1 LTSQT
6 IIFLSAFILIAIAAQ
21 RVSFEFQKVGL
32 PLITGMLL
40 IGIIAGP
47 FVLHMFPKGAHQNL
61 DFINDIALA
70 FIAFAAG
77 SELYLKEIRNRIRQ
91 IAWITFGQLVVTF
104 LLSASI
110 VYFISNQIPFMSG
123 LPQNTKLAIS
133 ILMGVIFVARSPS
146 SAIAIIN
153 EMRAKGPFTH
163 TALGV
168 TVIKDV
174 LVIILF
180 TITFAIGKS
189 LVNGAE
195 MGFGFVILLL
205 IELVISF
212 ALGFVLSKLI
222 TFLLSKPINKKV
234 KSLLLL
240 VVGYLI
246 YVLAHYVKIHSHSII
261 GVSFLIEPLII
272 CIIAG
277 FLVSNFSNYR
287 FEFSS
292 IIEDVGPFVY
302 LAFFTLTG
310 LSLSFDV
317 LLSVWEIAVLLFFV
331 RLISIVLGALIGG
344 VIAGDSMKFNLL
356 GWMPYITQAGVGLG
370 LATIVAA
377 EFQLWGEEF
386 LTLVIA
392 VIIISQIVGPPLFKW
407 AIKLVNEDHTKADSK
422 DGDDVRDAIV
432 FGFENQSIALATQ
445 LKNQSWNVKI
455 ATQLSEE
462 KTRTI
467 EDVEIAHIAGLTKE
481 SFYTIECEKAN
492 TIVCLLSDEE
502 NYKICEI
509 AYEYLGT
516 KNVVVRLH
524 DRNWIEKFHQLGVK
538 IVEPNTAMVSLL
550 DHFVRSPQATSLLL
564 GMEENQDT
572 IDVEITDDNIHG
584 MALRN
589 LRFPSDV
596 TILSVHRKESALV
609 CHGFTRL
616 RKGDIVTVV
625 GTLES
630 LEKVSLKLGN

>member
-1 LTSQT
+1 LISQT
-6 IIFLSAFILIAIAAQ
+6 IIFLSAFLLIAIAAN
-21 RVSFEFQKVGL
+21 RVSLEFQKVGL

-47 FVLHMFPKGAHQNL
+47 FVLQMFPKGAHQNL
-61 DFINDIALA
+61 NFINDIALA

-77 SELYLKEIRNRIRQ
+77 SELYLKEIRSRIRQ

-110 VYFISNQIPFMSG
+110 VFFISNQITFMSV
-123 LPQNTKLAIS
+123 LPQKTKLAIS

-180 TITFAIGKS
+180 TIAFAIGKS
-189 LVNGAE
+189 LVNGTE

-222 TFLLSKPINKKV
+222 TFLLSKSINKKV
-234 KSLLLL
+234 KSILLL

-246 YVLAHYVKIHSHSII
+246 YVLAHYVEIQSHSII
-261 GVSFLIEPLII
+261 GVSLLIEPLII

-287 FEFSS
+287 FEFSN
-292 IIEDVGPFVY
+292 IIEEVGPFVY

-331 RLISIVLGALIGG
+331 RLISIVLGSLIGG

-377 EFQLWGEEF
+377 EFQMWGEEF

-407 AIKLVNEDHTKADSK
+407 AIKLVNEDHTKADSM

-445 LKNQSWNVKI
+445 LKNQSWKVKI
-455 ATQLSEE
+455 ATQLSKE
-462 KTRTI
+462 KTRKI

-481 SFYTIECEKAN
+481 SFHTIECEKAN

-509 AYEYLGT
+509 AYEHLGT

-524 DRNWIEKFHQLGVK
+524 DRNWIEKFYQLGAK

>member
-432 FGFENQSIALATQ
+432 FGFENQSVALATQ

>member
-1 LTSQT
+1 MTSQT

-153 EMRAKGPFTH
+153 EMRAKGPFTR

-392 VIIISQIVGPPLFKW
+392 IIIISQIVGPPLFKW

>member
-1 LTSQT
+1 
-6 IIFLSAFILIAIAAQ
+6 LSAFILIAIAAQ

-153 EMRAKGPFTH
+153 EMRAKGPFTR

-432 FGFENQSIALATQ
+432 FGFENQSVALATQ

>member
-153 EMRAKGPFTH
+153 EMRAKGPFTR

>member
-1 LTSQT
+1 M
-6 IIFLSAFILIAIAAQ
+6 
-21 RVSFEFQKVGL
+21 SFEFQKVGL

-110 VYFISNQIPFMSG
+110 VYFISNQITFMSV
-123 LPQNTKLAIS
+123 LPQKTKLAIS

-445 LKNQSWNVKI
+445 LNNQSWKVKI
-455 ATQLSEE
+455 ATQISKE
-462 KTRTI
+462 KTRKI
-467 EDVEIAHIAGLTKE
+467 ENVEIVHIARLTKE

>member
-1 LTSQT
+1 
-6 IIFLSAFILIAIAAQ
+6 LSAFILIAIAAQ

>member
-1 LTSQT
+1 M
-6 IIFLSAFILIAIAAQ
+6 
-21 RVSFEFQKVGL
+21 SFEFQKVGL

-153 EMRAKGPFTH
+153 EMRAKGPFTR

-212 ALGFVLSKLI
+212 ALGFILSKLI

>member
-1 LTSQT
+1 LISQT
-6 IIFLSAFILIAIAAQ
+6 IIFLAAFLLIAIAAN

-47 FVLHMFPKGAHQNL
+47 FVLQMFPKGAHKNL

-77 SELYLKEIRNRIRQ
+77 SELYLKEIRSRIRQ

-110 VYFISNQIPFMSG
+110 VYFISNQITFMSV
-123 LPQNTKLAIS
+123 LPQKTKLAIS

-189 LVNGAE
+189 LVNGTE
-195 MGFGFVILLL
+195 MGFGFVLLLL

-212 ALGFVLSKLI
+212 MLGFVLSKI
-222 TFLLSKPINKKV
+222 ISFLLSISINKKV
-234 KSLLLL
+234 KSILLLII
-240 VVGYLI
+240 GYLI
-246 YVLAHYVKIHSHSII
+246 YVLAHYVEIHSHSII
-261 GVSFLIEPLII
+261 GVSLLIEPLII

-292 IIEDVGPFVY
+292 IIEEVGPFVY

-331 RLISIVLGALIGG
+331 RLISIVVGSLIGG

-377 EFQLWGEEF
+377 EFQIWGEEF

-407 AIKLVNEDHTKADSK
+407 SIKLVDEDHTKADSK
-422 DGDDVRDAIV
+422 DGDDVRDVII
-432 FGFENQSIALATQ
+432 FGFENQSISLATQ
-445 LKNQSWNVKI
+445 LKNQSWKVKI
-455 ATQLSEE
+455 ATQRSKETIR
-462 KTRTI
+462 KI
-467 EDVEIAHIAGLTKE
+467 EDVEIAHITRLTKE
-481 SFYTIECEKAN
+481 SFHTIECEKAN

-516 KNVVVRLH
+516 KNIVVRLH
-524 DRNWIEKFHQLGVK
+524 DRNWLERFHKLGAK

-596 TILSVHRKESALV
+596 TILSIHRKESALV

-616 RKGDIVTVV
+616 RKGDVVTVV
-625 GTLES
+625 GTIES

>member
-1 LTSQT
+1 MTSQT

-61 DFINDIALA
+61 DFINDIALT

>member
-1 LTSQT
+1 M
-6 IIFLSAFILIAIAAQ
+6 
-21 RVSFEFQKVGL
+21 SFEFQKVGL

>member
-1 LTSQT
+1 
-6 IIFLSAFILIAIAAQ
+6 LSAFILIAIAAQ

-153 EMRAKGPFTH
+153 EMRAKGPFTR

>member
-1 LTSQT
+1 MTSQT

-153 EMRAKGPFTH
+153 EMRAKGPFTR

-432 FGFENQSIALATQ
+432 FGFENQSVALATQ

-564 GMEENQDT
+564 GM
-572 IDVEITDDNIHG
+572 
-584 MALRN
+584 
-589 LRFPSDV
+589 
-596 TILSVHRKESALV
+596 
-609 CHGFTRL
+609 
-616 RKGDIVTVV
+616 
-625 GTLES
+625 
-630 LEKVSLKLGN
+630 

>member
-1 LTSQT
+1 M
-6 IIFLSAFILIAIAAQ
+6 SAFILIAIAAQ

-153 EMRAKGPFTH
+153 EMRAKGPFTR

-432 FGFENQSIALATQ
+432 FGFENQSVALATQ

>member
-1 LTSQT
+1 M
-6 IIFLSAFILIAIAAQ
+6 
-21 RVSFEFQKVGL
+21 SFEFQKVGL

-153 EMRAKGPFTH
+153 EMRAKGPFTR

>member
-1 LTSQT
+1 M
-6 IIFLSAFILIAIAAQ
+6 
-21 RVSFEFQKVGL
+21 SFEFQKVGL

-61 DFINDIALA
+61 DFINDIALT

-432 FGFENQSIALATQ
+432 FGFENQSVALATQ

>member
-1 LTSQT
+1 MTSQT

-61 DFINDIALA
+61 DFINDIALT

-432 FGFENQSIALATQ
+432 FGFENQSVALATQ

>member
-153 EMRAKGPFTH
+153 EMRAKGPFTR

-432 FGFENQSIALATQ
+432 FGFENQSVALATQ

>member
-1 LTSQT
+1 MTSQT

-153 EMRAKGPFTH
+153 EMRAKGPFTR

-432 FGFENQSIALATQ
+432 FGFENQSVALATQ

>member
-1 LTSQT
+1 
-6 IIFLSAFILIAIAAQ
+6 
-21 RVSFEFQKVGL
+21 VSFEFQKVGL

-153 EMRAKGPFTH
+153 EMRAKGPFTR

-392 VIIISQIVGPPLFKW
+392 IIIISQIVGPPLFKW

>member
-1 LTSQT
+1 
-6 IIFLSAFILIAIAAQ
+6 
-21 RVSFEFQKVGL
+21 VSFEFQKVGL

-153 EMRAKGPFTH
+153 EMRAKGPFTR

>member
-1 LTSQT
+1 M
-6 IIFLSAFILIAIAAQ
+6 SAFILIAIAAQ

-392 VIIISQIVGPPLFKW
+392 IIIISQIVGPPLFKW

-432 FGFENQSIALATQ
+432 FGFENQSVALATQ

>member
-1 LTSQT
+1 M
-6 IIFLSAFILIAIAAQ
+6 
-21 RVSFEFQKVGL
+21 SFEFQKVGL

-153 EMRAKGPFTH
+153 EMRAKGPFTR

-432 FGFENQSIALATQ
+432 FGFENQSVALATQ

>member
-1 LTSQT
+1 M
-6 IIFLSAFILIAIAAQ
+6 SAFILIAIAAQ

>member
-1 LTSQT
+1 
-6 IIFLSAFILIAIAAQ
+6 
-21 RVSFEFQKVGL
+21 
-32 PLITGMLL
+32 
-40 IGIIAGP
+40 
-47 FVLHMFPKGAHQNL
+47 
-61 DFINDIALA
+61 
-70 FIAFAAG
+70 
-77 SELYLKEIRNRIRQ
+77 
-91 IAWITFGQLVVTF
+91 
-104 LLSASI
+104 
-110 VYFISNQIPFMSG
+110 
-123 LPQNTKLAIS
+123 
-133 ILMGVIFVARSPS
+133 
-146 SAIAIIN
+146 
-153 EMRAKGPFTH
+153 
-163 TALGV
+163 
-168 TVIKDV
+168 
-174 LVIILF
+174 
-180 TITFAIGKS
+180 
-189 LVNGAE
+189 

-222 TFLLSKPINKKV
+222 TFLLSKPINKKI

>member
-1 LTSQT
+1 
-6 IIFLSAFILIAIAAQ
+6 
-21 RVSFEFQKVGL
+21 VSFEFQKVGL

-432 FGFENQSIALATQ
+432 FGFENQSVALATQ

>member
-1 LTSQT
+1 
-6 IIFLSAFILIAIAAQ
+6 
-21 RVSFEFQKVGL
+21 VSFEFQKVGL

-153 EMRAKGPFTH
+153 EMRAKGPFTR

-432 FGFENQSIALATQ
+432 FGFENQSVALATQ

>member
-1 LTSQT
+1 MTSQT

-153 EMRAKGPFTH
+153 EMRAKGPFTR

>member
-1 LTSQT
+1 
-6 IIFLSAFILIAIAAQ
+6 
-21 RVSFEFQKVGL
+21 VSFEFQKVGL

>member
-1 LTSQT
+1 
-6 IIFLSAFILIAIAAQ
+6 
-21 RVSFEFQKVGL
+21 VSFEFQKVGL

-61 DFINDIALA
+61 DFINDIALT

-153 EMRAKGPFTH
+153 EMRAKGPFTR

>member
-1 LTSQT
+1 M
-6 IIFLSAFILIAIAAQ
+6 SAFILIAIAAQ

-153 EMRAKGPFTH
+153 EMRAKGPFTR

>member
-1 LTSQT
+1 M
-6 IIFLSAFILIAIAAQ
+6 
-21 RVSFEFQKVGL
+21 SFEFQKVGL

-432 FGFENQSIALATQ
+432 FGFENQSVALATQ